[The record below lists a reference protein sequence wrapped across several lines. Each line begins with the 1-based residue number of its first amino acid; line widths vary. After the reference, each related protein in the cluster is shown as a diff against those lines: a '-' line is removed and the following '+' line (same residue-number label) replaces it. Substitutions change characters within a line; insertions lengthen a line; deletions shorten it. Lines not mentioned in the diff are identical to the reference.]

1 MAEAIPATT
10 SELQACGER
19 GFVTGAIWA
28 ALERLDRPELDT
40 QIVNNGLANR
50 LILTLFDRKFR
61 INVEVEPQRADPQ
74 LWEGDPHRHPGQFGG
89 RMCHDHDDF
98 GYHCHDLVPPPGR
111 GLKPGEA
118 YSAAQGQDG
127 DL

>member
-1 MAEAIPATT
+1 MAEPTVADDVP
-10 SELQACGER
+10 SGER
-19 GFVTGAIWA
+19 GFVTGAVWA

-40 QIVNNGLANR
+40 HIVNNGLGNR
-50 LILTLFDRKFR
+50 LILTLFDRKFW
-61 INVEVEPQRADPQ
+61 INVEAEQREDP
-74 LWEGDPHRHPGQFGG
+74 LRWEGDPHRHPGQFGG

-111 GLKPGEA
+111 GKPGEA